1 MKVLIADD
9 ERLITE
15 WLEFCLND
23 LDNIDIVGV
32 AKNGSEALDMYH
44 QYQPDVILSDIK
56 MPVMDGIQLL
66 KKVKKINSNCYVVL
80 LTAYSE
86 FEYAREAIR
95 NDADDYILKTEMNK
109 EKIQAYFK
117 NIEDKFNRE
126 NHSEKSNISQIN
138 HLVIKKILTQTQL
151 LTDQDMLTLEEQGI
165 NVDVNNILAVTFW
178 NEQIINEKI
187 KTLNFIN
194 EKHKIIYQFESNRYM
209 YTFLVGLEPKISEM
223 DRMKQILEIKKNME
237 KIDGVDVGMSS
248 IYSDII
254 NINKMIMESIVSLM
268 IIFYDDEKKV
278 LTFSREESIVD
289 IINCNIEHD
298 YYLSNLYQLLV
309 TTRTSER
316 EVMIETIFDYIQE
329 NKLVN
334 IVLIK
339 KIVIDMISLTYSNKA
354 NQNIDYSNEEYL
366 EIKKRIIH
374 ATKFTKIR
382 KLVVQYNSSFSHN
395 IDIERGELSVSI
407 SRAMKFIEQHYHEPI
422 SLDIVAD
429 AVNLNPEYL
438 SRMFKKEIGKTYSS
452 FLAELRLTKAK
463 KLLED
468 TNDQVQKIANSVGYF
483 NVSYFSTLFKKEF
496 GINPY
501 EYRKKNF
508 R

>member
-23 LDNIDIVGV
+23 LDNVDIVGV
-32 AKNGSEALDMYH
+32 AKNGSEALELFT
-44 QYQPDVILSDIK
+44 QYQPDILLSDIK
-56 MPVMDGIQLL
+56 MPVMDGIELL
-66 KKVKKINSNCYVVL
+66 KRVKNINSNTFVVL

-95 NDADDYILKTEMNK
+95 NDADDYILKTEMNR

-117 NIEDKFNRE
+117 SIDTKCNQRKNIQKPNV
-126 NHSEKSNISQIN
+126 SQIN
-138 HLVIKKILTQTQL
+138 HLVLKKILSQAQT
-151 LTDQDMLTLEEQGI
+151 LTDEDVRTLEEQGL
-165 NVDVNNILAVTFW
+165 NTDVNNLLAITLW
-178 NEQIINEKI
+178 NEEIISNNI
-187 KTLNFIN
+187 QSLNFIK
-194 EKHKIIYQFESNRYM
+194 EKHKIIYQYESNRYM
-209 YTFLVGLEPKISEM
+209 YTFLVGLESKISEM
-223 DRMKQILEIKKNME
+223 DRMRQIIEIKNNIE
-237 KIDGVDVGMSS
+237 KIGNIAVGISTVHS
-248 IYSDII
+248 EIA
-254 NINKMIMESIVSLM
+254 NINKMIMESIASLM
-268 IIFYDDEKKV
+268 ITFYDDNKRIVE
-278 LTFSREESIVD
+278 FSRGESISNM
-289 IINCNIEHD
+289 INANIEHD
-298 YYLSNLYQLLV
+298 FYLSNSYQLFV

-316 EVMIETIFDYIQE
+316 EEMMENIFDYIHD
-329 NKLVN
+329 NKLIN

-339 KIVIDMISLTYSNKA
+339 KIIIDMISLTYSNLA
-354 NQNIDYSNEEYL
+354 NQNIDYSNDEYL

-374 ATKFTKIR
+374 ATSFCKVRELAT
-382 KLVVQYNSSFSHN
+382 QYNSSFSHN
-395 IDIERGELSVSI
+395 LDVDRGDLSI
-407 SRAMKFIEQHYHEPI
+407 SISKAMQFIEQHYHEPI

-438 SRMFKKEIGKTYSS
+438 SRIFKKEIGKTYSS
-452 FLAELRLTKAK
+452 FLAELRLSKAK